1 MKKLSIILL
10 SMVLSLS
17 LFISGCNKAVDVE
30 GGVDA
35 AGEVNGESISMENY
49 ESHLSFLQYFYELQ
63 TGTILDEEK
72 DQAVIDT
79 LKDQTFEDLV
89 LERIL
94 HQEAQKEGIAVTEK
108 EIKEELTKIQSS
120 YSEEDYKKLLKDM
133 GMTENQLKGQ
143 IKTQIIYAALKE
155 KLAADV
161 TIKEEEVQQYYQDNI
176 DIFVEQGGIQ
186 LSHILVDTE
195 KEAKE
200 ILAKLEQ
207 GDDFASLAR
216 EFSSC
221 PSSSQG
227 GDLGLFNQDSNF
239 VTEFKDA
246 ALQLKPGEIT
256 REPVKSEFG
265 FHIIKAGER
274 QEGRTIPVE
283 EIEKNLHQQLLEERQ
298 LEVFYNYLEDLQKN
312 AEIKDW
318 RQGKTEQEQE

>member
-10 SMVLSLS
+10 SMVLLLS
-17 LFISGCNKAVDVE
+17 LFISGCNNKEVDV
-30 GGVDA
+30 V
-35 AGEVNGESISMENY
+35 GEVNGESISTENY

-63 TGTILDEEK
+63 TGTNLDEEK

-79 LKDQTFEDLV
+79 LKDQTFDDLV

-94 HQEAQKEGIAVTEK
+94 HQEAKKEGIVVTEK
-108 EIKEELTKIQSS
+108 EIKEELTRVQSS
-120 YSEEDYKKLLKDM
+120 YSEENYKKLLKDM
-133 GMTENQLKGQ
+133 GMTENQLKEQ

-155 KLAADV
+155 KLVADV
-161 TIKEEEVQQYYQDNI
+161 TISEQEVQQYYQDNI
-176 DIFVEQGGIQ
+176 DIFVEQGGVQ

-195 KEAKE
+195 KEAEE

-274 QEGRTIPVE
+274 QEARTIPLE
-283 EIEKNLHQQLLEERQ
+283 EIEKNLHQQLSEDKKLEF
-298 LEVFYNYLEDLQKN
+298 FYSYLEDLQEK
-312 AEIKDW
+312 ADIKDW
-318 RQGKTEQEQE
+318 RQDKPEKD

>member
-1 MKKLSIILL
+1 MKKLLSILL
-10 SMVLSLS
+10 SMVLLLS
-17 LFISGCNKAVDVE
+17 LFISGCSNKEVDV
-30 GGVDA
+30 V
-35 AGEVNGESISMENY
+35 GEVNGESITTENY

-63 TGTILDEEK
+63 SGTNLDEEK

-79 LKDQTFEDLV
+79 LKSQTFDDLV

-94 HQEAQKEGIAVTEK
+94 HQEAKKEGIVVTEK

-120 YSEEDYKKLLKDM
+120 YSEENYKKLLKDM
-133 GMTENQLKGQ
+133 GMTENQLKEQ

-155 KLAADV
+155 KLVADV
-161 TIKEEEVQQYYQDNI
+161 TISEQEVQQYYQDNI

-195 KEAKE
+195 KEAEE

-227 GDLGLFNQDSNF
+227 GDLGLLNQDSNF

-246 ALQLKPGEIT
+246 ALQLKPGGIT
-256 REPVKSEFG
+256 PEPVESEFG

-274 QEGRTIPVE
+274 QEARTIPLE
-283 EIEKNLHQQLLEERQ
+283 EIEKSLHQQLLEDKK
-298 LEVFYNYLEDLQKN
+298 LEFFYSYLEDLQEK
-312 AEIKDW
+312 ADIKDW
-318 RQGKTEQEQE
+318 RQDKPEKD